1 MAKNNFELG
10 IVSFL
15 KVSRYLNLDLFF
27 SYCNPKRPL
36 ESVTALLSALSTH
49 SPSLKKVVQW
59 CISQNSESNV
69 APKAVRSLL
78 ISLAKPSP
86 VCALVTATEDMRQV
100 LLQMMESDVKQH
112 PQLLQSLQALCPILF
127 DLVKALQWK
136 DGSLPAEFGDLLSE
150 LWRKASAPF
159 ENTHQNIA
167 AEPIAATASSLLQA
181 EETDPFLESVSVWPH
196 LPRVQERGTYPMDA
210 KSDRQSCRKLGKSH
224 KSLLPGTVTLH
235 CQHGK

>member
-1 MAKNNFELG
+1 MDL
-10 IVSFL
+10 
-15 KVSRYLNLDLFF
+15 LDLFF

-69 APKAVRSLL
+69 APKEVRSLL
-78 ISLAKPSP
+78 ISLTKPSP
-86 VCALVTATEDMRQV
+86 VCALVPATEV
-100 LLQMMESDVKQH
+100 LLQMMDSDVKQH

-127 DLVKALQWK
+127 DFVKALQWK
-136 DGSLPAEFGDLLSE
+136 DGSLPAEFRDLLSE

-167 AEPIAATASSLLQA
+167 AEPTAATSSS

-196 LPRVQERGTYPMDA
+196 LPRIQERGTYPMDA

-224 KSLLPGTVTLH
+224 KSLLPGTVTLNSLPAW
-235 CQHGK
+235 